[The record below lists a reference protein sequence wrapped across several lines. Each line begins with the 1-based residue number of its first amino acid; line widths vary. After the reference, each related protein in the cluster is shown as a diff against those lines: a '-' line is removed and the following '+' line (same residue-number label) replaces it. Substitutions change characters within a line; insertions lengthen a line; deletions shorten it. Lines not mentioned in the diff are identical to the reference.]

1 MRKNA
6 ASALAATVI
15 IDGVVNHCG
24 DEVCKWT
31 CRGKRG
37 REMGR
42 IRYGSLGKT
51 RTDYVGVTLICNL
64 TILLFPCITTS
75 NICPQFKTVLPAA
88 VFSVD
93 SKNALLHP
101 SIGLLLSAPSFPRTL
116 FKIIGDAWTVGL
128 GGKSA

>member
-1 MRKNA
+1 
-6 ASALAATVI
+6 
-15 IDGVVNHCG
+15 
-24 DEVCKWT
+24 
-31 CRGKRG
+31 
-37 REMGR
+37 MGR

-51 RTDYVGVTLICNL
+51 RTDYVGVTLICDL

-101 SIGLLLSAPSFPRTL
+101 SIGLLGLLLSAPSFSSY
-116 FKIIGDAWTVGL
+116 IIPNHR
-128 GGKSA
+128 